1 MVILS
6 RHFSQACKLPTAL
19 FNELG
24 RWGGELGALVQGEMK
39 ETFQE
44 LYARACATTPA
55 QRRYATE
62 DRTRTL
68 SIP

>member
-19 FNELG
+19 FNELA

-39 ETFQE
+39 ERKNLEARLKDNQGALVQRQE
-44 LYARACATTPA
+44 EVLA
-55 QRRYATE
+55 
-62 DRTRTL
+62 L
-68 SIP
+68 